1 MKKKHITILASLLLV
16 LLMCLIPQP
25 HSSAH
30 CASSIPPHMFEAQM
44 FFSRHQFYPN
54 VYAFSDRDERIVR
67 LEFIGKDTMQV
78 ANRPQGRK
86 HQSFVFVDVYK
97 THFAH
102 KYSQRVIVVDRLLYT
117 SRSNRAVAPVARP
130 FHPDDPI
137 TDVMSVM
144 PLLAQGDTALVGTDE
159 DVILAGG
166 LLFEINLNEY
176 GIGAQQILKS
186 GK

>member
-1 MKKKHITILASLLLV
+1 MRKRLFIILLMASAAAQSVLLLNAHSV
-16 LLMCLIPQP
+16 LTVNP
-25 HSSAH
+25 HFSYVY
-30 CASSIPPHMFEAQM
+30 E
-44 FFSRHQFYPN
+44 FFRRHQFYPN
-54 VYAFSDRDERIVR
+54 VYAFSDRAERSVR
-67 LEFIGKDTMQV
+67 LEFIGRDTMQV
-78 ANRPQGRK
+78 ANIPQGKK

-97 THFAH
+97 THFDYQH
-102 KYSQRVIVVDRLLYT
+102 HQRVIVVDRLLYT
-117 SRSNRAVAPVARP
+117 SRRNRAAAPMARP

-144 PLLAQGDTALVGTDE
+144 PLLAPGDTAIVGTDE

>member
-1 MKKKHITILASLLLV
+1 MRKRLFIILLMASAAAQSVLLLNAHSV
-16 LLMCLIPQP
+16 LTVNP
-25 HSSAH
+25 HFSYVY
-30 CASSIPPHMFEAQM
+30 E
-44 FFSRHQFYPN
+44 FFRRHQFYPN
-54 VYAFSDRDERIVR
+54 VYAFSDRAERSVR
-67 LEFIGKDTMQV
+67 LEFIGRDTMQV
-78 ANRPQGRK
+78 ANIPQGKK

-97 THFAH
+97 THFDYQH
-102 KYSQRVIVVDRLLYT
+102 HQRVIVVDRLLYT
-117 SRSNRAVAPVARP
+117 SRRNRAVAPMARP
-130 FHPDDPI
+130 FHPDDLI

-144 PLLAQGDTALVGTDE
+144 PLLAPGDTAIVGTDE